1 MFYRNHANQVF
12 KPQIAQAIRIAH
24 VLSAYIQLHS
34 PFSMSS
40 VYTQSESSKQ
50 KSYGTNLKPDPQ
62 LEEYIIV
69 GELMSTLMANYP
81 IQEVNVFFNGTEY
94 DRQKFFSSQNTLGFG
109 LSMIRSDIEILLNRS
124 NDDSHLSKSWYLDSV
139 SR

>member
-1 MFYRNHANQVF
+1 M
-12 KPQIAQAIRIAH
+12 
-24 VLSAYIQLHS
+24 HS

-40 VYTQSESSKQ
+40 VYTQGESSKQ

-69 GELMSTLMANYP
+69 GEMMSTLMANYP

-124 NDDSHLSKSWYLDSV
+124 NDDSHMSKSWYLDSV